1 MVLLRAMRNSR
12 GIYNLWDVSLL
23 LAVALYYL
31 GSQRRCDTTSEREDK
46 ERYANDLVRAVDA
59 ALERYPALKWDKLTY
74 EQQAAAIE
82 TELRRIQAERDN
94 QS

>member
-1 MVLLRAMRNSR
+1 
-12 GIYNLWDVSLL
+12 
-23 LAVALYYL
+23 
-31 GSQRRCDTTSEREDK
+31 
-46 ERYANDLVRAVDA
+46 LVRAVDA